1 MSIFI
6 LLTSMYK
13 YVLLLA
19 DRYAPSDHKHWIKC
33 ETLERAKSLQKVYT
47 QDNKYYADIYPLG
60 EMVS

>member
-1 MSIFI
+1 
-6 LLTSMYK
+6 MYK

-60 EMVS
+60 EMVD